1 MPERVVIVGA
11 GQAGAQVAVS
21 LRQLGYGDEITLLG
35 EERQLPYQRPPL
47 SKAYLSGEMALER
60 TWLRSEGYYGKH
72 GVDLRLG
79 VRAARILRGERAVVC
94 ADGAWLSYDKLAI
107 CTGTGARRLDVPGV
121 DLPGV
126 LYLRTLADADR
137 IKAAVRPGAVAVII
151 GGGYIGLEVAASL
164 RKLGCAVIVVEALGR
179 VMNRV
184 VAPPVSAFFAAEH
197 ARRGVEIVTGAA
209 VAALDG
215 DPRVQRVVCMDGR
228 TFDADLVVIGIGA
241 VPNDE
246 LARDAGLEVENGV
259 VVDAFGRTSDP
270 AIFAAGDVTNHPNE
284 LFARRLR
291 LESVHN
297 AMEQAKAVART
308 IAGQR
313 QAYADVPWFWSD
325 QYDLKL
331 QIAGVG
337 DPGDELI
344 LRGDPAARAFSCL
357 HLRDGRLVAIDC
369 VNRGGD
375 FLAAKKL
382 IGARSVVARSRAA
395 DPALPLGSATAE
407 APDAAC

>member
-21 LRQLGYGDEITLLG
+21 LRQLGFAGDITLLG
-35 EERQLPYQRPPL
+35 EEAHPPYQRPPL
-47 SKAYLSGEMALER
+47 SKGYLSGEMALER
-60 TWLRSEGYYGKH
+60 TWLRSEAYYAKH
-72 GVDLRLG
+72 EIELRLG
-79 VRAARILRGERAVVC
+79 VRAARILREDRAVAC
-94 ADGAWLSYDKLAI
+94 ADGASLGYDTLAI
-107 CTGTGARRLDVPGV
+107 CTGTRARRLSVPGV
-121 DLPGV
+121 ELPGV
-126 LYLRTLADADR
+126 LHLRTLADSDA
-137 IKAAVRPGAVAVII
+137 IKAALRPGVRAVII

-164 RKLGCAVIVVEALGR
+164 RKLGCAVTVLEALER

-197 ARRGVEIVTGAA
+197 AGHGVEVVIRAA
-209 VAALDG
+209 VRALEG
-215 DPRVQRVVCMDGR
+215 DRRVERVVCVDGR
-228 TFDADLVVIGIGA
+228 TFSADLAVIGIGA

-246 LARDAGLEVENGV
+246 LAKEAGLEVANGV

-270 AIFAAGDVTNHPNE
+270 AIFAAGDVTSHPNE
-284 LFARRLR
+284 LFDRRLR

-297 AMEQAKAVART
+297 AMEQAKAVTRA
-308 IAGQR
+308 IAGQP
-313 QAYADVPWFWSD
+313 QPYAEVPWFWSD

-337 DPGDELI
+337 DPEDELI
-344 LRGDPAARAFSCL
+344 IRGDPESRAFSCL
-357 HLRDGRLVAIDC
+357 HLRGGRLAAIDC

-382 IGARSVVARSRAA
+382 IAAGAIPDPRHAT
-395 DPALPLGSATAE
+395 DPAVPLAEATAG
-407 APDAAC
+407 APDAGR

>member
-21 LRQLGYGDEITLLG
+21 LRQLGFGGEITLLG
-35 EERQLPYQRPPL
+35 EERHLPYQRPPL

-60 TWLRSEGYYGKH
+60 TFLRSENYYATH
-72 GVDLRLG
+72 GIDLRLG
-79 VRAARILRGERAVVC
+79 VRAEHILRNEHALVF
-94 ADGAWLSYDKLAI
+94 ADGAKLGYKTLAI
-107 CTGTGARRLDVPGV
+107 CIGSRARRLSLPGV

-137 IKAAVRPGAVAVII
+137 IKAAVRPGMSAVII

-164 RKLGCAVIVVEALGR
+164 RKLRCAVTVIEALER

-197 ARRGVEIVTGAA
+197 ARHGVPVVTGAA
-209 VAALDG
+209 VAALEG
-215 DPRVQRVVCMDGR
+215 DRCVERVVCIDGR
-228 TFDADLVVIGIGA
+228 AFIADLVVVGIGA

-246 LARDAGLEVENGV
+246 LARDAGLEVSNGV
-259 VVDAFGRTSDP
+259 VVDAFGRTGDP

-297 AMEQAKAVART
+297 AMEQAKAVARV
-308 IAGQR
+308 IAGQP

-337 DPGDELI
+337 EPDDELI
-344 LRGDPAARAFSCL
+344 MRGDPAARTFSCL
-357 HLRDGRLVAIDC
+357 HLRQGRLAAIEC

-375 FLAAKKL
+375 FLAGQKQIA
-382 IGARSVVARSRAA
+382 ARRSIDRARAG
-395 DPALPLGSATAE
+395 DPEIRLGE
-407 APDAAC
+407 L

>member
-21 LRQLGYGDEITLLG
+21 LRQLGFGGQITLLG
-35 EERQLPYQRPPL
+35 EERQPPYQRPPL
-47 SKAYLSGEMALER
+47 SKAYLSGDMPLER
-60 TWLRSEGYYGKH
+60 TWLRSEGYYPKH
-72 GVDLRLG
+72 AIELRLG
-79 VRAARILRGERAVVC
+79 ARAERILRAERSVLC
-94 ADGAWLSYDKLAI
+94 ADGTQIGYDALAL
-107 CTGTGARRLDVPGV
+107 CTGSRARRLGVPGA

-126 LYLRTLADADR
+126 FYLRTLADSDR
-137 IKAAVRPGAVAVII
+137 IRAAVRPGAGAVII

-164 RKLGCAVIVVEALGR
+164 RKLGCAVTVIEALER

-197 ARRGVEIVTGAA
+197 ARRGVRVVTGVA
-209 VAALDG
+209 VAALEGDG
-215 DPRVQRVVCMDGR
+215 RVQRVVCGDGQA
-228 TFDADLVVIGIGA
+228 FAADLAVIGIGA
-241 VPNDE
+241 VPDDE
-246 LARDAGLEVENGV
+246 LAQDGDLEVENGI

-270 AIFAAGDVTNHPNE
+270 AIFAAGDVTNHPNA

-297 AMEQAKAVART
+297 AIEQAKAVARA
-308 IAGQR
+308 IAGQP

-337 DPGDELI
+337 DPEDELVM
-344 LRGDPAARAFSCL
+344 RGAPGARAFSCV
-357 HLRDGRLVAIDC
+357 HLRAGRMAAIDC

-382 IGARSVVARSRAA
+382 IGAGAVLERKRIA
-395 DPALPLGSATAE
+395 DPDVPLG
-407 APDAAC
+407 AAMA

>member
-1 MPERVVIVGA
+1 VLI
-11 GQAGAQVAVS
+11 
-21 LRQLGYGDEITLLG
+21 GYD
-35 EERQLPYQRPPL
+35 
-47 SKAYLSGEMALER
+47 A
-60 TWLRSEGYYGKH
+60 
-72 GVDLRLG
+72 
-79 VRAARILRGERAVVC
+79 
-94 ADGAWLSYDKLAI
+94 LAI
-107 CTGTGARRLDVPGV
+107 CTGTAARRLDVPGT

-126 LYLRTLADADR
+126 FYLRTLADSER
-137 IKAAVRPGAVAVII
+137 IRAAVRPGLTAVIV

-164 RKLGCAVIVVEALGR
+164 RKLGCAVVVIEALER

-197 ARRGVEIVTGAA
+197 ARHGVEIVTDAA
-209 VAALDG
+209 VAALEG
-215 DPRVQRVVCMDGR
+215 DRCLERVVCADGR
-228 TFDADLVVIGIGA
+228 AFGADLAVIGIGA
-241 VPNDE
+241 APNDG
-246 LARDAGLEVENGV
+246 LARDAGLALDNGV

-270 AIFAAGDVTNHPNE
+270 AIFAAGDVTNHPNA
-284 LFARRLR
+284 LFDRRMR

-308 IAGQR
+308 IAGLP

-337 DPGDELI
+337 DPDDELI
-344 LRGDPAARAFSCL
+344 LRGDPATRAFSCL

-369 VNRGGD
+369 INRGGD

-382 IGARSVVARSRAA
+382 IAARAIFDRARLT
-395 DPALPLGSATAE
+395 DPEVPLGDATAQALP
-407 APDAAC
+407 AAR